1 MNHQNKSENMKD
13 IKIDTQNKEQMLAYE
28 LIASTNSSFFLT
40 GRAGTGKTTFLHNV
54 QKLVD
59 KQFVVVAPTGVA
71 AILAGGETIHSF
83 FGLPM
88 SVCEPGTCGRLN
100 ETHLAA
106 MRHADTIIVDEASMV
121 RCDIVD
127 AMDCTLRKAMNT
139 NIPFGGKQMVFVGD
153 MFQLPP
159 IVKAGAERDYMH
171 EIYGTDSFYFY
182 KAKAVQ
188 RMRIVKIEFRKVY
201 RQEDFRFLKVLEN
214 VRMNCMT
221 AADLDLLNTRVRVPG
236 SKDGMVITLASLNK
250 VADSINQKRL
260 QELGSEEFTY
270 NGDVQGVFEEK
281 RFPVDKELKL
291 KVGAQVMFARN
302 DQQRRWVNGTL
313 GRVVAL
319 TQDNVRVEVQ
329 SGEAYDVPLCSWE
342 SVAYEYDRKERKL
355 VRSVT
360 GIYTQYPLRLAWA
373 ITVHKSQ
380 GMTFDKM
387 NLDLSRGIF
396 AEGQLYVAL
405 SRVRSLDGLYLSHA
419 IVPKYAQTSRE
430 IISYASGYNDERQ
443 IANEIESGKAVYDL
457 LRDGDYDE
465 AARRYLMQVEERTKA
480 GDIRDAMQQAKR
492 FLDILVCDEHLYG
505 CIGEVPCGV
514 AGSAHWAPKF
524 IAALLSLYAEHYD
537 EALRLVDEVLAV
549 HQCTE
554 ALYVKARCLTK
565 MGRYVEADGTYTQMD
580 DEGIM
585 QDGKT
590 LYAATVFNEQHTA
603 DPSLPI
609 AKQLV
614 HVRPMYDKG
623 ILLMR
628 SLMKKQGIAL
638 EAEDGNSLVDA
649 FNSEADE
656 ADFAKTLREC
666 RKHSPK
672 LVSGLLCRIKEDPVE

>member
-1 MNHQNKSENMKD
+1 MKD
-13 IKIDTQNKEQMLAYE
+13 IMIDAQNKEQMQAYE

-54 QKLVD
+54 QKVVD

-88 SVCEPGTCGRLN
+88 SVCEPGTYGRLN
-100 ETHLAA
+100 DTRLTAI
-106 MRHADTIIVDEASMV
+106 RHADTIIVDEVSMV

-127 AMDCTLRKAMNT
+127 AMDCTLRKVMKT
-139 NIPFGGKQMVFVGD
+139 NVPFGGKQMVFVGD

-159 IVKAGAERDYMH
+159 IVKAGAERDCMR

-188 RMRIVKIEFRKVY
+188 RMHMVKIEFRKVY
-201 RQEDFRFLKVLEN
+201 RQDDTRFLHVLED
-214 VRMNCMT
+214 VRMNRVT
-221 AADLDLLNTRVRVPG
+221 AADLNLLNTRVRVPG
-236 SKDGMVITLASLNK
+236 QEDGMVITLASRNE
-250 VADSINQKRL
+250 VADGINRRRL
-260 QELGSEEFTY
+260 QEINHKEFTY
-270 NGDVQGVFEEK
+270 NGEVQGVFEEK

-319 TQDNVRVEVQ
+319 TQESVRVEVQ
-329 SGEAYDVPLCSWE
+329 DGETYEVPLCSWE
-342 SVAYEYDRKERKL
+342 AVSYVYDRKERRLIK
-355 VRSVT
+355 SVT
-360 GIYTQYPLRLAWA
+360 GTYTQYPLKLAWA
-373 ITVHKSQ
+373 ITIHKSQ

-387 NLDLSRGIF
+387 NLDLSRRIF

-405 SRVRSLDGLYLSHA
+405 SRVRSLDGLYLSHD

-443 IANEIESGKAVYDL
+443 IANEIESGQAVYDL
-457 LRDGDYDE
+457 LCHNDYDG
-465 AARRYLMQVEERTKA
+465 AARRYLMLVEERAKA
-480 GDIRDAMQQAKR
+480 GDIKDAMQQAKR
-492 FLDILVCDEHLYG
+492 FLDILVDDGHLYG
-505 CIGEVPCGV
+505 SVSKVPGMV
-514 AGSAHWAPKF
+514 AGAAHWAPRF

-537 EALRLVDEVLAV
+537 EALRLVDEVLVV

-554 ALYVKARCLTK
+554 ALYVKARCLTR
-565 MGRYVEADGTYTQMD
+565 MGRYAEADSAYAQMD

-590 LYAATVFNEQHTA
+590 LYAAAVFNEQHTV

-614 HVRPMYDKG
+614 HVRPLYDKG

-628 SLMKKQGIAL
+628 SLMKKHGLVL
-638 EAEDGNSLVDA
+638 EADGDNTLVDA
-649 FNSEADE
+649 YNSEAGE
-656 ADFAKTLREC
+656 VDFARMLGEC
-666 RKHSPK
+666 RVQSPK
-672 LVSGLLCRIKEDPVE
+672 MVNELISKIQKCSLE